1 MVWISRDWR
10 WSRNNGSEQAMHA
23 GWRSGSTLGQE
34 GEGLDHEDLVLIR
47 KKEISLDYNNSFLGE
62 YEYSSFAL
70 DREEKRDEKK
80 RFDHLKQDQTMIAGK
95 IRGEVGGE
103 GLVASI
109 ACEGDDKELVVM
121 GEIGGGDGSEE
132 GRL

>member
-1 MVWISRDWR
+1 MIRDLIR
-10 WSRNNGSEQAMHA
+10 LRIEGKIRGEV
-23 GWRSGSTLGQE
+23 G
-34 GEGLDHEDLVLIR
+34 GEGLVASIACDDKELVVMGDIGGVL
-47 KKEISLDYNNSFLGE
+47 LGGGDG
-62 YEYSSFAL
+62 S
-70 DREEKRDEKK
+70 EEGR
-80 RFDHLKQDQTMIAGK
+80 LIAGK

-121 GEIGGGDGSEE
+121 GDIGGVLLGGGDGSEE